1 MEVNQITPPAL
12 DVAAS
17 AAVYRRMGS
26 EIIVD
31 PPATPLQVTT
41 SPNRPQEDEM
51 EASSSRR
58 SAAGS
63 RVASLAQYGQSAWL
77 DFIRRSLIAGGELQR
92 LVVEDGLG
100 GGGAAFSRGEPGPP
114 RRPVPDVVIAIGA
127 RARTS
132 TRRAGAAVA

>member
-1 MEVNQITPPAL
+1 VALNQVTLPAL

-17 AAVYRRMGS
+17 AAVYRQMGS
-26 EIIVD
+26 D
-31 PPATPLQVTT
+31 HRRAPGYAASSKR

-51 EASSSRR
+51 EAPI
-58 SAAGS
+58 
-63 RVASLAQYGQSAWL
+63 
-77 DFIRRSLIAGGELQR
+77 IRRSLIAGGELQR

-114 RRPVPDVVIAIGA
+114 RRPVSDVVIAIGA

-132 TRRAGAAVA
+132 TRRAGAAIA